1 MQRKAKNLKFLIFSF
16 GFTLC
21 FLSFKLNGFA
31 QTVSSTE
38 LINNAKGYDGK
49 LVVYQGE
56 AIGDVMRRGN
66 FAWINVNDGRNA
78 IGIWVEFAQTKD
90 IIYTGN
96 YKAKGDVV
104 EANGI
109 FHRACPEHGGDLD
122 IHARELRIVEPG
134 APRPERISATKRNAA
149 LLLIGVLGLIWISSL
164 LKRK

>member
-21 FLSFKLNGFA
+21 LLSFKLNGFA
-31 QTVSSTE
+31 QAVSSTE
-38 LINNAKGYDGK
+38 LINNAKGYDGQ

-96 YKAKGDVV
+96 YKARGDVV
-104 EANGI
+104 ETSGI

-122 IHARELRIVEPG
+122 IHAQELRIVEPG
-134 APRPERISATKRNAA
+134 AHRPERISAGKRNAA
-149 LLLIGVLGLIWISSL
+149 LLSMGVLGIVWILSL